1 MPESTEPRG
10 LTPPDKARL
19 VADGD
24 TRRTLNRAL
33 ADYLAA
39 PDYLAAVDK
48 KALARDA
55 LAALYPDED
64 LADAAATP
72 DLAAIARG
80 GPLPDAP
87 APVLDALTAA
97 LDARWPLADAAH
109 VGLAPQRPP
118 PVPWLIRHWIPD
130 AALTLL
136 AGAGEVG
143 KSTLAVQLTTALA
156 AGRRD
161 WLTGPDA
168 PKLDIPAH
176 GGAPAM
182 LATYEDAADRVQFLA
197 YALAA
202 ADAPGDARDAA
213 ADRWRAN
220 LADRWH
226 VADLSAVGP
235 LYTVPTRA
243 PETAGPTSAYEALA
257 AYARQHGVRLLV
269 LDSAASAYDGNENDR
284 QAVRGFLRTL
294 AALARDL
301 PAAVVLIQHPPKP
314 LTPTGKS
321 HAYSGSTDWRNMPR
335 AVLALEPAALD
346 AAGRAAYPAGSAPT
360 VRLRRDKG
368 NYSAPPPAVGLRFDP
383 WPRFVATEAP
393 AAAASSA
400 NRRAAPEST
409 PGLVV
414 PG

>member
-1 MPESTEPRG
+1 MPESTEPRS

-19 VADGD
+19 VADGN
-24 TRRTLNRAL
+24 TRRALNCAL
-33 ADYLAA
+33 ADALAA

-55 LAALYPDED
+55 LAALYPDAD
-64 LADAAATP
+64 LADTAAAP

-97 LDARWPLADAAH
+97 LAARWPLADAAH
-109 VGLAPQRPP
+109 VGLAPQCPP

-168 PKLDIPAH
+168 PELDIPAH
-176 GGAPAM
+176 MGAPAM

-202 ADAPGDARDAA
+202 ADAPGEARDAA
-213 ADRWRAN
+213 
-220 LADRWH
+220 ADRWH

-243 PETAGPTSAYEALA
+243 PETAGPTPAYEALA
-257 AYARQHGVRLLV
+257 AYARRHGVRLLV

-335 AVLALEPAALD
+335 AVLALEPADPAAD
-346 AAGRAAYPAGSAPT
+346 PAGRPPT

-414 PG
+414 PD